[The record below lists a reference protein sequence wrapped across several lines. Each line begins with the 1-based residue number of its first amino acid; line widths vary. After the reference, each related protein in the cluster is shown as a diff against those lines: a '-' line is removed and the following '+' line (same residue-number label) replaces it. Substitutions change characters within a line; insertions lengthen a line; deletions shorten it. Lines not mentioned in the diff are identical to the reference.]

1 MFSKDLADLVHR
13 KPFRPFRIT
22 LTDGRSYEIRH
33 PEIVMLGKTTVIVGF
48 PAADEDEPVYDRF
61 KIVDLLH
68 IMEAEPIDV
77 EAK

>member
-1 MFSKDLADLVHR
+1 MFSKDLADLIR
-13 KPFRPFRIT
+13 RRPFKPFRIT

-48 PAADEDEPVYDRF
+48 PAADEEEPVFDRF

-68 IMEAEPIDV
+68 IMEAEPIDA